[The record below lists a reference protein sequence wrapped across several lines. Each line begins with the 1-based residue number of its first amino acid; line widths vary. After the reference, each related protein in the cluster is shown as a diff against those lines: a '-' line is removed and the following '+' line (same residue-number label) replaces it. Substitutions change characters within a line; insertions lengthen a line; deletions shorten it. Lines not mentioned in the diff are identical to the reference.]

1 MGFRKLQCWVTTD
14 LNAHLLDESN
24 QVTLQLPGVA
34 AVGILSVLLDREAC
48 NPL

>member
-1 MGFRKLQCWVTTD
+1 MGFRKLQCWGTID
-14 LNAHLLDESN
+14 FNAHLLNESN
-24 QVTLQLPGVA
+24 QLTLQPQGVG